1 MTQADFTVA
10 NQTFPNTRTEIN
22 TSLQALA
29 TNSAGNSAPSTTF
42 PSQWHFDSDGNILYM
57 RNKDNDA
64 WVSILTIGATS
75 DKLESLGATGR
86 FNISTGETVFNESS
100 ADIDFRVESNGKT
113 HAIFVDAGNNHV
125 NINTSDDL
133 GGDLNVDGGIVVQNG
148 SNLPQLTL
156 ITTDADAN
164 SGPNLRLFRNS
175 SSPEDSDDIGKI
187 TFSAEN
193 SASEEIDYIT
203 VRGDLNDVTD
213 GDEDGVL
220 KIAGL
225 IGGAVKEFAR
235 FGDGVGVVFNEES
248 NAANDFRVESDGN
261 ANMIFVDSGANHVNI
276 GTATDLG
283 GTLNV
288 NGVMTMAESDT
299 VLLRVTSSGSN
310 VKFQSRV
317 SDKDIRFEGID
328 GGSDLTA
335 LHLDMSANGLA
346 IFSDGIQTNGDSRIN
361 SGNNNNQ
368 ALQIGSSD
376 DNKEA
381 IRIIHSDADN
391 PRGIVRAYTGGSPDS
406 AGADKFISCSDT
418 GAERFHVDAAGDI
431 LADGVANASDERLKE
446 NIADATAKWN
456 DIKALKVRNFTWK
469 AEHHP
474 NRTHKHIGFIAQEF
488 ETVFPAL
495 VKERNLH
502 PDPTYVEADKDAD
515 GNLPEG
521 KEIGDAKNTK
531 NMKTIHTTAMIPML
545 TKALQEAMAKI
556 EDLEARVTTLE
567 G

>member
-1 MTQADFTVA
+1 MSEIRVDTISEKTSANGVAIDGVTIKDGGISATTGSIVFNEASADVDFRVESNDNTHMIFVDASHDHVNIGTATDLGGVLNVKGNTGVVVQVNDTNDVLTLITTDAGASEGPVLKFKRDNNSGDNGDATGSIKFQAENDA
-10 NQTFPNTRTEIN
+10 NQQTVYFE
-22 TSLQALA
+22 LQSA
-29 TNSAGNSAPSTTF
+29 TI
-42 PSQWHFDSDGNILYM
+42 DVSDGSEDGRLVFQKMLGGSAVNVL
-57 RNKDNDA
+57 DF
-64 WVSILTIGATS
+64 
-75 DKLESLGATGR
+75 LETQ
-86 FNISTGETVFNESS
+86 TVFNEDSN
-100 ADIDFRVESNGKT
+100 DLDFRVESNGN
-113 HAIFVDAGNNHV
+113 ANMLF
-125 NINTSDDL
+125 
-133 GGDLNVDGGIVVQNG
+133 VDGGN
-148 SNLPQLTL
+148 
-156 ITTDADAN
+156 
-164 SGPNLRLFRNS
+164 
-175 SSPEDSDDIGKI
+175 
-187 TFSAEN
+187 
-193 SASEEIDYIT
+193 
-203 VRGDLNDVTD
+203 
-213 GDEDGVL
+213 
-220 KIAGL
+220 
-225 IGGAVKEFAR
+225 
-235 FGDGVGVVFNEES
+235 
-248 NAANDFRVESDGN
+248 
-261 ANMIFVDSGANHVNI
+261 NHVNI

-299 VLLRVTSSGSN
+299 VLLRITSSGSN
-310 VKFQSRV
+310 IKFQSRV

-328 GGSDLTA
+328 GGSDVTA
-335 LHLDMSANGLA
+335 LHLDMSAGGLA
-346 IFSDGIQTNGDSRIN
+346 IFSDGIQTSGDSRIN

-376 DNKEA
+376 DSKEA
-381 IRIIHSDADN
+381 IRIVHSDADN
-391 PRGIVRAYTGGSPDS
+391 PRGIVIAYTGGAPDS
-406 AGADKFISCSDT
+406 AGADKFIACSDT

-446 NIADATAKWN
+446 NIADATAKWD

-556 EDLEARVTTLE
+556 ETLE
-567 G
+567 TKVAALE

>member
-1 MTQADFTVA
+1 MAGVQIDGVNNKIDFDDDLDTSISANVDDTLQVEVGGASVA
-10 NQTFPNTRTEIN
+10 TLT
-22 TSLQALA
+22 A
-29 TNSAGNSAPSTTF
+29 ST
-42 PSQWHFDSDGNILYM
+42 I
-57 RNKDNDA
+57 
-64 WVSILTIGATS
+64 
-75 DKLESLGATGR
+75 
-86 FNISTGETVFNESS
+86 VFNEAS
-100 ADIDFRVESNGKT
+100 ADIDFRVESNGN
-113 HAIFVDAGNNHV
+113 ANMLF
-125 NINTSDDL
+125 
-133 GGDLNVDGGIVVQNG
+133 VDGGNDRIAIGTTNVSSGAPLSISSGFAKTDTTSRSVFSIQ
-148 SNLPQLTL
+148 SNDASAQAQLKVM
-156 ITTDADAN
+156 N
-164 SGPNLRLFRNS
+164 
-175 SSPEDSDDIGKI
+175 
-187 TFSAEN
+187 
-193 SASEEIDYIT
+193 
-203 VRGDLNDVTD
+203 
-213 GDEDGVL
+213 
-220 KIAGL
+220 
-225 IGGAVKEFAR
+225 IGGASAADRKWQFQTSESGVANAGQLEFQV
-235 FGDGVGVVFNEES
+235 DGGSVQMGTTGGGHFFLNSAATVFNEGSTDTDFRIES
-248 NAANDFRVESDGN
+248 NGN
-261 ANMIFVDSGANHVNI
+261 ANMLFVDGGNNHVNI

-299 VLLRVTSSGSN
+299 VLLRITSSGSN
-310 VKFQSRV
+310 IKFQSRV

-328 GGSDLTA
+328 GGSDVTA

-391 PRGIVRAYTGGSPDS
+391 PRGIVIAYTGGSPDS